1 MFWFKRLVHVNGFDL
16 CPDGYLSLSPTGKD
30 RRKRVSDE
38 DFTVFDDEATD
49 SDDEATDFGAGRPKM
64 DFVYALS
71 VIASHDAQLAM
82 VCMHFS
88 MKAGFF
94 NRKFPVQSSVLAC
107 VCKDLNTA
115 FGYKGTFDGC
125 QICLRAAQ
133 WMKREII
140 AEGGEKIS
148 FFNLDTEGWKREL
161 RLAGDVCRFS
171 LQSYPR
177 ESFTVE
183 CDFCGLRHTCNHCHV
198 TYEQSDEKIVEEE
211 LGLLNSHYTGYLC
224 AGCLTCTEHSLEIP
238 DRIAAIDK
246 RLSKFEDL
254 CHAIIFVDPETET
267 ESRTDTNTDTNT
279 DTDLV

>member
-1 MFWFKRLVHVNGFDL
+1 MPFDL
-16 CPDGYLSLSPTGKD
+16 RVLVQAFGTCQWFRFVPRRISLSPTGKD

-49 SDDEATDFGAGRPKM
+49 SDDEGTDFGAGQPTM
-64 DFVYALS
+64 DYVYAFS
-71 VIASHDAQLAM
+71 VIASHDPQLAM

-94 NRKFPVQSSVLAC
+94 NRKFLVQSSVLAC

-148 FFNLDTEGWKREL
+148 FSISTQRDG
-161 RLAGDVCRFS
+161 S
-171 LQSYPR
+171 
-177 ESFTVE
+177 ES
-183 CDFCGLRHTCNHCHV
+183 
-198 TYEQSDEKIVEEE
+198 
-211 LGLLNSHYTGYLC
+211 
-224 AGCLTCTEHSLEIP
+224 
-238 DRIAAIDK
+238 
-246 RLSKFEDL
+246 
-254 CHAIIFVDPETET
+254 
-267 ESRTDTNTDTNT
+267 
-279 DTDLV
+279 

>member
-1 MFWFKRLVHVNGFDL
+1 MSMVSICAQADI
-16 CPDGYLSLSPTGKD
+16 SLSPTGKD

-115 FGYKGTFDGC
+115 FGFNGT
-125 QICLRAAQ
+125 IR
-133 WMKREII
+133 
-140 AEGGEKIS
+140 
-148 FFNLDTEGWKREL
+148 
-161 RLAGDVCRFS
+161 
-171 LQSYPR
+171 
-177 ESFTVE
+177 
-183 CDFCGLRHTCNHCHV
+183 
-198 TYEQSDEKIVEEE
+198 
-211 LGLLNSHYTGYLC
+211 YL
-224 AGCLTCTEHSLEIP
+224 
-238 DRIAAIDK
+238 
-246 RLSKFEDL
+246 
-254 CHAIIFVDPETET
+254 
-267 ESRTDTNTDTNT
+267 
-279 DTDLV
+279 

>member
-238 DRIAAIDK
+238 DHIAATDE

-254 CHAIIFVDPETET
+254 YHAIIFVDQTET
-267 ESRTDTNTDTNT
+267 ESETES
-279 DTDLV
+279 